1 LRRGKSIKT
10 MNIQIFGTLK
20 CQDTRKAQRYF
31 KERKI
36 LFQFINLAEKG
47 LSKGELNSVRAV
59 IGIDNLIN
67 VEGKEYAR
75 RNLRYLTHNVEEEL
89 LNDPLL
95 FKTPIVRNGALAT
108 VGYMPDVWKKWGEGE
123 GARK

>member
-1 LRRGKSIKT
+1 

-36 LFQFINLAEKG
+36 LFHFVNLAERG
-47 LSKGELNSVRAV
+47 LSKGELDSVKSV
-59 IGIDNLIN
+59 IGLDNLMDR
-67 VEGKEYAR
+67 EGKEYAR
-75 RNLRYLTHNVEEEL
+75 RNLKYLSHNVEEEL

-95 FKTPIVRNGALAT
+95 FKTPIVRNGRNVT
-108 VGYMPDVWKKWGEGE
+108 VGYMPDVWKEW
-123 GARK
+123 A